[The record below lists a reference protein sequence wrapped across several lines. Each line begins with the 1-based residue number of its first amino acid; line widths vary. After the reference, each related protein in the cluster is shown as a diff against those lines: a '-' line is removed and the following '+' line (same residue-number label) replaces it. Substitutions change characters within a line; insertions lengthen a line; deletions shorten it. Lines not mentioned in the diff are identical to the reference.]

1 MNASFNIRFIR
12 NFTLEPI
19 EFWLKRE
26 LRQSG
31 IEVDCQFGGFA
42 NAVDEINALS
52 QAGTQDSADLVVLAL
67 GMEMTARDFG
77 HTSWSAAN
85 ACERHRMLVQAAVE
99 KSITPLVINT
109 VLPPLFSATGLA
121 AISGLQSHNDR
132 IDILN
137 QDIKK
142 LAAQHPGKVVLIDW
156 VALARELGEKKTY
169 DYRFWYSS
177 GSPFAA
183 SFLTRYA
190 AGLASVTR
198 ALTGKIRKCL
208 ILDCDNTL
216 WGGIVGEDGRDGI
229 RLSAD
234 TVPGAYFQTFQ
245 RSILDLFQRGI
256 IIALCSKNNEA
267 DVFDILDNHAD
278 CVIHRG
284 HLAAWR
290 INWNDKAQSIAEIA
304 TELNIGRDA
313 LVFIDDSPH
322 ECELVRSIFPEILV
336 LQTPMQYEELVH
348 FLDRQHLFDTLV
360 VTEED
365 VCRTQSYQQNRDREA
380 LFNTVTDLSDYKRK
394 LGTQLTIRNTGPAD
408 IARITQLLQR
418 TNQFNLTTR
427 RHDQAEVT
435 RMIADPDTLVIG
447 AELEDRFGDLGM
459 IGVAIV
465 KRNDVHALID
475 TMLMSCR
482 ALGRDAE
489 LAFAGAIFNI
499 IDQQWHSKQV
509 FGEFIPSAKNS
520 LVTDFWK
527 QVGLVAIDGNAKPDK
542 AILYGSP
549 IELAALACH
558 NKPAYIT
565 IKVLTDER

>member
-1 MNASFNIRFIR
+1 MSTLFNIRFIR

-31 IEVDCQFGGFA
+31 IEIDCQFGGFA
-42 NAVDEINALS
+42 NAADEINSLS
-52 QAGTQDSADLVVLAL
+52 QTHDQKYADLIVLAL

-77 HTSWSAAN
+77 HASWSAVN
-85 ACERHRMLVQAAVE
+85 ACERHRMLVQAAIE
-99 KSITPLVINT
+99 KSKSPLVINT

-121 AISGLQSHNDR
+121 VISGSQNHNDV
-132 IDILN
+132 IDDLN
-137 QDIKK
+137 KDIKN
-142 LAAQHPGKVVLIDW
+142 LAAQHPGKVTLIDW
-156 VALARELGEKKTY
+156 GAFARELGERKTY

-183 SFLTRYA
+183 SFLMRYA

-216 WGGIVGEDGRDGI
+216 WGGIVGEDGRNGI
-229 RLSAD
+229 QLSAD
-234 TVPGAYFQTFQ
+234 TVPGAYFQAFQ
-245 RSILDLFQRGI
+245 RSILDLFARGI

-267 DVFDILDNHAD
+267 DVFDILDNHPD
-278 CVIHRG
+278 CLIHRE
-284 HLAAWR
+284 HLATWR
-290 INWNDKAQSIAEIA
+290 ISWDDKAQSIAAIA
-304 TELNIGRDA
+304 AELNIGRDA
-313 LVFIDDSPH
+313 LVFIDDSPN

-336 LQTPMQYEELVH
+336 LKTPTQHEELVH
-348 FLDRQHLFDTLV
+348 FLDRQYLFDALV

-365 VCRTQSYQQNRDREA
+365 THRTQSYQQNRAREA
-380 LFNTVTDLSDYKRK
+380 LYSTVADLSDYKRK
-394 LGTQLTIRNTGPAD
+394 LGTQLTIRHASPAD

-435 RMIADPDTLVIG
+435 RMIADPNTLVIG
-447 AELEDRFGDLGM
+447 AELEDRFGDLGL
-459 IGVAIV
+459 IGVAII
-465 KRNDVHALID
+465 KRNGTDALID

-509 FGEFIPSAKNS
+509 FAEYIPSAKNA
-520 LVTDFWK
+520 LVADFWK
-527 QVGLVAIDGNAKPDK
+527 QVGLVTIDCNANPEKTV
-542 AILYGSP
+542 LYASP
-549 IELAALACH
+549 VALTTLACH
-558 NKPAYIT
+558 NKLAYIT
-565 IKVLTDER
+565 IKDLTDGR

>member
-1 MNASFNIRFIR
+1 MSKSFIIRFIR

-42 NAVDEINALS
+42 NAADEINSLS
-52 QAGTQDSADLVVLAL
+52 QVDAQKIADLVVLAL
-67 GMEMTARDFG
+67 GMEMTAKDFG
-77 HTSWSAAN
+77 HASWSAAS
-85 ACERHRMLVQAAVE
+85 ACERHQMLVQAAVE
-99 KSITPLVINT
+99 KSILPLVINT
-109 VLPPLFSATGLA
+109 VLPPLFSATGLSI
-121 AISGLQSHNDR
+121 ISSIQSHSDR
-132 IDILN
+132 IDNLN
-137 QDIKK
+137 KEIKN

-156 VALARELGEKKTY
+156 RDLARELGEEKTY

-177 GSPFAA
+177 ASPFAA
-183 SFLTRYA
+183 PFLMRYA

-229 RLSAD
+229 QLSSD

-245 RSILDLFQRGI
+245 RSILDLYERGI

-278 CVIHRG
+278 CIIHRE

-290 INWNDKAQSIAEIA
+290 INWNDKAKSIAEIA

-313 LVFIDDSPH
+313 LIFIDDSPH

-336 LQTPMQYEELVH
+336 LQTPAQHEELVH
-348 FLDRQHLFDTLV
+348 FLHRQYLFDTLI

-365 VCRTQSYQQNRDREA
+365 VHRTQSYQQNRAREA
-380 LFNTVTDLSDYKRK
+380 LFSSVADLSDYKKK
-394 LGTQLTIRNTGPAD
+394 LGTHLTIRNACPAD
-408 IARITQLLQR
+408 IARVTQLLQR

-427 RHDQAEVT
+427 RHDQVEVK
-435 RMIADPDTLVIG
+435 RMISDPDTLVIG
-447 AELEDRFGDLGM
+447 AELEDRFGDLGL

-465 KRNDVHALID
+465 KRNGSDALID

-489 LAFAGAIFNI
+489 LAFSGAIFNI

-509 FGEFIPSAKNS
+509 LAEYIPSAKNG
-520 LVTDFWK
+520 LVADFWK
-527 QVGLVAIDGNAKPDK
+527 QVGLFAVDCKAKPDK
-542 AILYGSP
+542 AVLYGSP
-549 IELAALACH
+549 MELAKLACY
-558 NKPAYIT
+558 NKFSYIT
-565 IKVLTDER
+565 IKDLTDGR

>member
-1 MNASFNIRFIR
+1 MSTSFNIRFIR

-26 LRQSG
+26 LSQSN

-42 NAVDEINALS
+42 NAADEINYLS
-52 QAGTQDSADLVVLAL
+52 QTDAQKSADLVVLAL
-67 GMEMTARDFG
+67 GMEMTAKDFG
-77 HTSWSAAN
+77 HTSWAAEA
-85 ACERHRMLVQAAVE
+85 ACQRHMMLVRAAIE
-99 KSITPLVINT
+99 KSASPLVINT
-109 VLPPLFSATGLA
+109 ILSPLFSSTGLA
-121 AISGLQSHNDR
+121 VISGVQSHSDR
-132 IDILN
+132 IDSLN
-137 QDIKK
+137 KEIKN

-156 VALARELGEKKTY
+156 GSLARELGERKTY

-183 SFLTRYA
+183 SFLMRFA
-190 AGLASVTR
+190 AGLASVIR

-229 RLSAD
+229 QLSAD
-234 TVPGAYFQTFQ
+234 TVPGAYFQAFQ
-245 RSILDLFQRGI
+245 RSILDLFGRGI
-256 IIALCSKNNEA
+256 IIALCSKNNEV

-278 CVIHRG
+278 CVIHRE

-290 INWNDKAQSIAEIA
+290 INWNDKVQSIAEIA
-304 TELNIGRDA
+304 TELNISRDA

-336 LQTPMQYEELVH
+336 LQTPVQYEDLVH
-348 FLDRQHLFDTLV
+348 FIDRQYLFDTLV

-365 VCRTQSYQQNRDREA
+365 VRRTQSYQQNRARET
-380 LFNTVTDLSDYKRK
+380 LFSTVADLSDYKRK
-394 LGTQLTIRNTGPAD
+394 LGTHLTIRNACPAD
-408 IARITQLLQR
+408 IARVTQLLQR

-435 RMIADPDTLVIG
+435 RLIADPDTLVIG
-447 AELEDRFGDLGM
+447 AELVDRFGDLGL

-465 KRNDVHALID
+465 KRNGADALID

-489 LAFAGAIFNI
+489 LAFASAIFNI
-499 IDQQWHSKQV
+499 INQQWHSKQV
-509 FGEFIPSAKNS
+509 FAEYIPSTKNG
-520 LVTDFWK
+520 LAADFWK
-527 QVGLVAIDGNAKPDK
+527 QVGLVPVDCNAKPDM
-542 AILYGSP
+542 AVLYGLP
-549 IELAALACH
+549 VEMATLACQ
-558 NKPAYIT
+558 NKQAYIT
-565 IKVLTDER
+565 IKDLTDGR